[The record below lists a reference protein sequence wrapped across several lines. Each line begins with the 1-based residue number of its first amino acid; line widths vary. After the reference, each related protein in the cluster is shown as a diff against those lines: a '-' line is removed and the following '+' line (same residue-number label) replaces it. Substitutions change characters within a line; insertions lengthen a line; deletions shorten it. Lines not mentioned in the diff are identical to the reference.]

1 MVSPA
6 ASWPS
11 TALTVTRVSLMQ
23 GRPLIRFGSM
33 EIRSYATPQAYADRT
48 PAAEAPHLPRL
59 SPAARRS
66 TARTSTGSR
75 AHNAESARKL
85 LADSCARHGRR
96 SYGSAA
102 LGQNN
107 GTFARLWLSHRR

>member
-11 TALTVTRVSLMQ
+11 TALTVTRVSRMQ

-48 PAAEAPHLPRL
+48 PAAEGTASAPPIASRQAIICQDVDWLPG
-59 SPAARRS
+59 A
-66 TARTSTGSR
+66 
-75 AHNAESARKL
+75 
-85 LADSCARHGRR
+85 
-96 SYGSAA
+96 
-102 LGQNN
+102 
-107 GTFARLWLSHRR
+107 

>member
-33 EIRSYATPQAYADRT
+33 EIRSYATPRAYADRT
-48 PAAEAPHLPRL
+48 PAAEGTASAPPIASRQAINCQDVDWLP
-59 SPAARRS
+59 
-66 TARTSTGSR
+66 
-75 AHNAESARKL
+75 AHNAE
-85 LADSCARHGRR
+85 
-96 SYGSAA
+96 
-102 LGQNN
+102 
-107 GTFARLWLSHRR
+107 